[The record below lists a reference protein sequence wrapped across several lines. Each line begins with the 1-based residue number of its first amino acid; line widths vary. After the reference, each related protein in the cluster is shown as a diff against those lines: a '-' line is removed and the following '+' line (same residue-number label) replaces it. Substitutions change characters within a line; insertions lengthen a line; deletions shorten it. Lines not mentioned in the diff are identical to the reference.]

1 MNATTHVD
9 LHRRS
14 IPSAGTIA
22 PTGPGKLRG
31 APHRRIGYGLPGGTP
46 PS

>member
-9 LHRRS
+9 LHCRS
-14 IPSAGTIA
+14 IPSDGTLV
-22 PTGPGKLRG
+22 GPGKLRG
-31 APHRRIGYGLPGGTP
+31 APHRHSGYGLLGEAP